1 MSTNAHHGRSR
12 RTALRLRAIRERITG
27 FRKRARRAAT
37 LALATA
43 GLALAPT
50 VVQAQMGQTAMAPAG
65 GLVNRA
71 VAGFE
76 GLNENGPGVLYYG
89 LNAADRGLGY
99 QGSYMTL
106 GGFVPM
112 AEDDLG
118 GFWSADL
125 RSHLSV
131 YGGFFSNVGAVRKQF
146 IGGTLLGVGVYWDYD
161 GDQNQ
166 YADTV
171 IPSVGAPVVFAGGQT
186 YNQVGISG
194 EWLTDYGN
202 LRSNGYIPV
211 GTTAGLLGPFAG
223 NSILCVNGVNAALGG
238 ADLELGAYIPG
249 LADWAGM
256 VSVGGYAY
264 GNTRYQFP
272 DGQGAVPWFGGVYT
286 RLDMT
291 FVENWD
297 FSLQANNDSYFD
309 WTGFARLTYR
319 MGGSRRRNVSDQVEQ
334 PMMRNEHIV
343 RAHQAPLVAIN
354 PSTGAPWRVLH
365 VDNTAAGA
373 GGGDGTATD
382 PFTTLGA
389 AAAAATNPFD
399 IVYVHAGAGA
409 ATPYIT
415 PAGGFTFG
423 AANQY
428 LVGAGSGLAI
438 PTVSCG
444 NRAFFAGNSSD
455 LYPVITNPIGTAIV
469 MDQPNATVSHV
480 QVVGSPVGISDG
492 AGVLPPSV
500 STISDVIIQ
509 GNGGPFQRGIV
520 IANSTG
526 TFNIDNARLSN
537 LTNDGLVVSAAGGV
551 ANVTKSSF
559 TSISGNAIL
568 ASGDGAVVTASA
580 TQIAGTVG
588 TAVHASGDAASVS
601 LNAAAISNTGGDAV
615 LASGTGAIVN
625 VATSRITNTTGS
637 ALATAVT
644 GTGAA
649 ITATATTIDRTG
661 DPAVSIR
668 GAASAVTLDATV
680 ITNVTGDGV
689 EVAGAGSRLTM
700 TNASRIGTATGN
712 GISVTGSNAFAAI
725 SGRSVIKD
733 IGGDGIN
740 STGGSVHV
748 FDSTIRTVGGDGIDA
763 TSVDGNNVVWVQGG
777 TIASAQD
784 NGIRVLNSNLRVEQL
799 NPANPTSAGTRITNT
814 GVYGILATADV
825 YAAATSPYRVLVDSA
840 EISSVINGI
849 GVFANADLAN
859 PPGPPILPPP
869 PPVPTIDF
877 TARENQITATGNGI
891 SISAVF
897 DGSGGAPG
905 RQLSQ
910 VNALIVAN
918 QITLSTTG
926 GAAATGTGI
935 LLNVAGDP
943 TTFVD
948 TTSGVQ
954 FTAPA
959 SQLPIAVA
967 AASLND
973 LENLNNG
980 TTAEITPINS
990 RVNFNTGLIPATP
1003 PPPPNQPPP

>member
-1 MSTNAHHGRSR
+1 
-12 RTALRLRAIRERITG
+12 
-27 FRKRARRAAT
+27 
-37 LALATA
+37 
-43 GLALAPT
+43 
-50 VVQAQMGQTAMAPAG
+50 
-65 GLVNRA
+65 
-71 VAGFE
+71 
-76 GLNENGPGVLYYG
+76 
-89 LNAADRGLGY
+89 
-99 QGSYMTL
+99 
-106 GGFVPM
+106 
-112 AEDDLG
+112 
-118 GFWSADL
+118 
-125 RSHLSV
+125 
-131 YGGFFSNVGAVRKQF
+131 
-146 IGGTLLGVGVYWDYD
+146 
-161 GDQNQ
+161 
-166 YADTV
+166 
-171 IPSVGAPVVFAGGQT
+171 
-186 YNQVGISG
+186 
-194 EWLTDYGN
+194 
-202 LRSNGYIPV
+202 
-211 GTTAGLLGPFAG
+211 
-223 NSILCVNGVNAALGG
+223 
-238 ADLELGAYIPG
+238 
-249 LADWAGM
+249 
-256 VSVGGYAY
+256 
-264 GNTRYQFP
+264 
-272 DGQGAVPWFGGVYT
+272 
-286 RLDMT
+286 
-291 FVENWD
+291 
-297 FSLQANNDSYFD
+297 
-309 WTGFARLTYR
+309 
-319 MGGSRRRNVSDQVEQ
+319 
-334 PMMRNEHIV
+334 
-343 RAHQAPLVAIN
+343 
-354 PSTGAPWRVLH
+354 
-365 VDNTAAGA
+365 
-373 GGGDGTATD
+373 
-382 PFTTLGA
+382 
-389 AAAAATNPFD
+389 
-399 IVYVHAGAGA
+399 
-409 ATPYIT
+409 
-415 PAGGFTFG
+415 
-423 AANQY
+423 
-428 LVGAGSGLAI
+428 
-438 PTVSCG
+438 
-444 NRAFFAGNSSD
+444 
-455 LYPVITNPIGTAIV
+455 
-469 MDQPNATVSHV
+469 
-480 QVVGSPVGISDG
+480 
-492 AGVLPPSV
+492 
-500 STISDVIIQ
+500 
-509 GNGGPFQRGIV
+509 
-520 IANSTG
+520 
-526 TFNIDNARLSN
+526 
-537 LTNDGLVVSAAGGV
+537 
-551 ANVTKSSF
+551 
-559 TSISGNAIL
+559 
-568 ASGDGAVVTASA
+568 
-580 TQIAGTVG
+580 
-588 TAVHASGDAASVS
+588 
-601 LNAAAISNTGGDAV
+601 
-615 LASGTGAIVN
+615 
-625 VATSRITNTTGS
+625 
-637 ALATAVT
+637 
-644 GTGAA
+644 
-649 ITATATTIDRTG
+649 
-661 DPAVSIR
+661 
-668 GAASAVTLDATV
+668 
-680 ITNVTGDGV
+680 
-689 EVAGAGSRLTM
+689 M

>member
-1 MSTNAHHGRSR
+1 MSSKAVKRSGKR
-12 RTALRLRAIRERITG
+12 SGLRLRSIRRRAAEWQRQ
-27 FRKRARRAAT
+27 ARRAAT
-37 LALATA
+37 LALVSAGFATA
-43 GLALAPT
+43 PSLALA
-50 VVQAQMGQTAMAPAG
+50 QFGQTAMAPAG
-65 GLVNRA
+65 GIVNRA
-71 VAGFE
+71 VAGFQE
-76 GLNENGPGVLYYG
+76 FNQNGPGYLYYG

-106 GGFVPM
+106 GGYFPGL
-112 AEDDLG
+112 EDDLG
-118 GFWSADL
+118 GLWAADV

-146 IGGTLLGVGVYWDYD
+146 LGGSLLGVGVYWDYD
-161 GDQNQ
+161 GDMNQ
-166 YADTV
+166 YADTL
-171 IPSVGAPVVFAGGQT
+171 IAGTSQTFAGGQA
-186 YNQVGISG
+186 YNQVGVSA
-194 EWLTDYGN
+194 EWLTDFGN
-202 LRSNGYIPV
+202 LRSNGYMPV
-211 GTTAGLLGPFAG
+211 GSTAQLVGPFVDY
-223 NSILCVNGVNAALGG
+223 SVLCRNGVNAALTGT
-238 ADLELGAYIPG
+238 DLEVGAYIPG
-249 LADWAGM
+249 LSDWAGM
-256 VSVGGYAY
+256 ISVGGYAY
-264 GNTRYQFP
+264 GNDRYDFP
-272 DGQGAVPWFGGVYT
+272 GGQDAVPWFGGVYT

-291 FVENWD
+291 FIENWD

-319 MGGSRRRNVSDQVEQ
+319 MGGSRRRNVPDQMEQ

-343 RAHQAPLVAIN
+343 RAHQTPLVAIN
-354 PSTGAPWRVLH
+354 PYTGTPWRVLH
-365 VDNTAAGA
+365 VDNTAT
-373 GGGDGTATD
+373 GGGGTGTAAA

-389 AAAAATNPFD
+389 ASAAATNPFD

-415 PAGGFTFG
+415 PAGGFNFG

-428 LVGAGSGLAI
+428 LVGAGSGLVI

-444 NRAFFAGNSSD
+444 NKAFFTGNSPG

-480 QVVGSPVGISDG
+480 QITGSPIGISDG
-492 AGVLPPSV
+492 AGVPVPSV

-509 GNGGPFQRGIV
+509 GNGGPFQRGIE

-551 ANVTKSSF
+551 VNVTNSSF

-588 TAVHASGDAASVS
+588 TAVHAAGDAALVS
-601 LNAAAISNTGGDAV
+601 LNAASINNTGGDAV

-625 VATSRITNTTGS
+625 VTASRITNTTGS
-637 ALATAVT
+637 ALATAIS
-644 GTGAA
+644 GTGAVINA
-649 ITATATTIDRTG
+649 RATAIDRTG
-661 DPAVSIR
+661 DPAVAIR
-668 GAASAVTLDATV
+668 GAASVVTLDATV

-689 EVAGAGSRLTM
+689 EVAGAGSRLNM

-712 GISVTGSNAFAAI
+712 GISVTGANAFAAI
-725 SGRSVIKD
+725 SGRSVIED
-733 IGGDGIN
+733 VEGDGIN

-784 NGIRVLNSNLRVEQL
+784 NGIRVLNSNLRVERL

-814 GVYGILATADV
+814 GIYGILATADA

-840 EISSVINGI
+840 QISGVINGI
-849 GVFANADLAN
+849 GVFANADPAN
-859 PPGPPILPPP
+859 VPPAPPPIVTP

-891 SISAVF
+891 SISAIF

-905 RQLSQ
+905 QQLSQ

-918 QITLSTTG
+918 QFTVG
-926 GAAATGTGI
+926 EDGTGI

-948 TTSGVQ
+948 TTSGVE

-967 AASLND
+967 AASLVD
-973 LENLNNG
+973 LQNLNNG